1 MFIPLKA
8 PAPLASTAHRAKS
21 KSMTRAPVIIA
32 PSILASDFSKLG
44 EEIRAITAAGCD
56 WVHVDVMDGHFVPNI
71 TIGPDVVK
79 AIRPHTDLPF
89 DVHLMIS
96 PVDLHLDAFAAAG
109 ANLISVHP
117 EAGAHLHRTLGRIRA
132 LGCKPGVVLNP
143 STPASVVEPVL
154 DDIDL
159 ILVMSVNPG
168 FGGQSFITSQL
179 RKIETLRRMID
190 ATGRDIILE
199 VDGGVTRDTATQCIA
214 AGATALVAGTAVFK
228 GGPDAYAAN
237 IAALRGG

>member
-1 MFIPLKA
+1 
-8 PAPLASTAHRAKS
+8 
-21 KSMTRAPVIIA
+21 MTSAPVIIA

-168 FGGQSFITSQL
+168 FGGQSFISSQL
-179 RKIETLRRMID
+179 RKIEALRRMID

-199 VDGGVTRDTATQCIA
+199 VDGGVTRETAPQCIA

-228 GGPDAYAAN
+228 GGPSAYAAN
-237 IAALRGG
+237 IAALRGGG

>member
-1 MFIPLKA
+1 M
-8 PAPLASTAHRAKS
+8 S
-21 KSMTRAPVIIA
+21 KPVIIA

-56 WVHVDVMDGHFVPNI
+56 WIHVDVMDGHFVPNI

-79 AIRPHTDLPF
+79 AIRPHTALPF

-109 ANLISVHP
+109 ADYISVHP
-117 EAGAHLHRTLGRIRA
+117 EAGHHLHRTLGRIRA

-143 STPASVVEPVL
+143 ATPAAIVEPVL

-168 FGGQSFITSQL
+168 FGGQSFISSQL
-179 RKIETLRRMID
+179 RKIEALRKMID

-199 VDGGVTRDTATQCIA
+199 VDGGVTRETAPQCIA

-237 IAALRGG
+237 ISALRGA